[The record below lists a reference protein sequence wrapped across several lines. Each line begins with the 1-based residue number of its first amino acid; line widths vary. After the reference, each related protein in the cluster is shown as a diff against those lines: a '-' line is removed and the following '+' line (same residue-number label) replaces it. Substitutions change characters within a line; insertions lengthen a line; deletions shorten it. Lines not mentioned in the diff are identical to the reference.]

1 VKLVVIY
8 GAPAVGK
15 LTTARAL
22 AALTG
27 FKLFHN
33 HLTFDLARAM
43 FDFPSA
49 PFTEFSEKVRLL
61 AFESAARA
69 RVPGMIFTFVYA
81 APDDDAFVK
90 SMAEAVERQGGS
102 VAFVRLVCGP
112 EAHEQRVAAPE
123 RTSFGKITSVA
134 GLREALRR
142 WNLSEKIA
150 LRDSLEIDNSLLHAQ
165 LAARRIAAHFSLP
178 IIADAACADGTSMS

>member
-33 HLTFDLARAM
+33 HLTFDLAKAV

-49 PFTEFSEKVRLL
+49 PFAELAEKIRLL
-61 AFESAARA
+61 VFESAARA
-69 RVPGMIFTFVYA
+69 GVPGMIFTFVYA
-81 APDDDAFVK
+81 APDDDAFVR
-90 SMAEAVERQGGS
+90 SMVEAVERQGGS
-102 VAFVRLVCGP
+102 MAFVRLFCGP
-112 EAHEQRVAAPE
+112 AAHEQRVVDPE
-123 RTSFGKITSVA
+123 RKSFGKVTSVKQ
-134 GLREALRR
+134 LREVLAR
-142 WNLSEKIA
+142 WNLSEKIVF
-150 LRDSLEIDNSLLHAQ
+150 RDSLEMDNSLLDAD
-165 LAARRIAAHFSLP
+165 LAARRIAAQFSLP
-178 IIADAACADGTSMS
+178 IVA

>member
-1 VKLVVIY
+1 MAGVKLVVIY

-27 FKLFHN
+27 FRLFHN
-33 HLTFDLARAM
+33 HLTFDLARAL

-49 PFTEFSEKVRLL
+49 PFTEFAEKVRLL
-61 AFESAARA
+61 AFEAAARA

-81 APDDDAFVK
+81 APEDDAFVR
-90 SMAEAVERQGGS
+90 SMVDAVESQGGN

-112 EAHEQRVAAPE
+112 AAQEQRVAAPE
-123 RTSFGKITSVA
+123 RKSFGKITSVA
-134 GLREALRR
+134 ALHEVLRR
-142 WNLSEKIA
+142 WNLSRPIV
-150 LRDSLEIDNSLLHAQ
+150 LRESLEIDNSLLDAE

-178 IIADAACADGTSMS
+178 IVA